1 MKGWKDGLIY
11 TAGGGMELT
20 WLYAWA
26 TFSLT
31 FVPNRP
37 FPLPEAIATFVL
49 AATLT
54 YLSIGRGLRVFQVLG
69 LQLLGLLLTGSR
81 IIYLYTDRTHPYF
94 SRDWV
99 LVFFNKSRDPVEW
112 FILIFVLFWILC
124 FWFGGVTLARRQTA
138 YRALC
143 VRFDLGAVAFLA
155 LLLLKFLI
163 LYKEGPNLQDPF
175 TDFLFFP
182 FFVFGLTAVGLSRNR
197 SDVQRG
203 FLSGYQGMGVI
214 LSFTVIVLLFGT
226 GLVLLF
232 LPYLTL
238 AAETGY
244 VVIQEA
250 ARPLEP
256 ILVSIL
262 RFIFMRQRNLRET
275 PPGTSSEPDINF
287 SPSVEESSWWMELL
301 TKIGG
306 WGLTGLVGLFG
317 LVVLGLALWYLTKWL
332 LSRTSHDTRREGFL
346 RLILLWAASIW
357 AILTFFLEKVRFR
370 RNGSQL
376 AVHLY
381 KALLGWGKH
390 SGLPHILSETPTEY
404 SRRLSHRFPEVKKEA
419 GLITTVFNRH
429 VYSNTAPDTQQLN
442 RAGIAWRK
450 MRSPLHWPLRLKSWF
465 SPPAPRQD

>member
-1 MKGWKDGLIY
+1 MKRWRENLIY
-11 TAGGGMELT
+11 AAGMGMELS

-37 FPLPEAIATFVL
+37 FPLPEAIGTFVL

-54 YLSIGRGLRVFQVLG
+54 FLSIGRGLRVFQILG
-69 LQLLGLLLTGSR
+69 LQLLGLLLAGSR
-81 IIYLYTDRTHPYF
+81 IIYLYTDRSHPYF

-99 LVFFNKSRDPVEW
+99 LDFFNKSRDPAEW
-112 FILIFVLFWILC
+112 LILIFVLFWILC
-124 FWFGGVTLARRQTA
+124 FWFGGVTLARRSTA
-138 YRALC
+138 YRAHC

-163 LYKEGPNLQDPF
+163 LFKEGPNLQDPF
-175 TDFLFFP
+175 TDFLFIP
-182 FFVFGLTAVGLSRNR
+182 FFIFGLTAIGLSRNQ

-214 LSFTVIVLLFGT
+214 LSFTMVVLLFGT

-232 LPYLTL
+232 LPYMTL
-238 AAETGY
+238 AAEMGY
-244 VVIQEA
+244 VVIKEA
-250 ARPLEP
+250 AQPLEP

-262 RFIFMRQRNLRET
+262 RFMFMRGRMQRET
-275 PPGTSSEPDINF
+275 PPGTSNEPEINF
-287 SPSVEESSWWMELL
+287 TPSVEESSWWMELL
-301 TKIGG
+301 SKIGG
-306 WGLTGLVGLFG
+306 WGLAGLLGLIG
-317 LVVLGLALWYLTKWL
+317 LIALGLALWYLIKWL
-332 LSRTSHDTRREGFL
+332 FSRTSQDKRREGFW

-357 AILTFFLEKVRFR
+357 AILTFLMEKMRSR
-370 RNGSQL
+370 RNGPHL

-390 SGLPHILSETPTEY
+390 SGLPHIISETPTEY
-404 SRRLSHRFPEVKKEA
+404 GRRLSHRFPDVKKEA
-419 GLITTVFNRH
+419 GLITEAFNRY
-429 VYSNTAPDTQQLN
+429 VYGHTAPDAQQLD

-465 SPPAPRQD
+465 SPSVTRSD